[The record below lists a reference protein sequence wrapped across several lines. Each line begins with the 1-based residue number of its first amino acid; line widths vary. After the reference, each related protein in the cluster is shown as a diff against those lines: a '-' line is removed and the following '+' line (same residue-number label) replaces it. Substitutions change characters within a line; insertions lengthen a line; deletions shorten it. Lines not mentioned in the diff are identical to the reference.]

1 MKVQFKYAL
10 LAGLYIRKNVFIVIF
25 IFNLVMVCLGAL
37 SLLPLPLL
45 ITAIALSGI
54 GVSVMTITSI
64 ISDVGIIRQMLA
76 TPRAYLQMLTPASRY
91 KTLIA
96 NLLAIAVLDIV
107 SMTVAITGVT
117 WLSLLLAGRFFDVFN
132 FISNFTLFNIS
143 LVAYA
148 IGSLISSISGYLLL
162 IIIIIGCIV
171 VRKSIFYQKR
181 AGGLLT
187 ALVTIGVFYL
197 ISLSYLLLAPFGTV
211 TRVWGNF
218 VVSLGSTGS
227 IAFGILTFIQVAV
240 LVFITGRLMERKL
253 NI

>member
-1 MKVQFKYAL
+1 MKAHFKYTL

-25 IFNLVMVCLGAL
+25 LFNLVMVSLGAFG
-37 SLLPLPLL
+37 LLPLPLL
-45 ITAIALSGI
+45 IAAIALSGI
-54 GVSVMTITSI
+54 GVSVMTITNI

-76 TPRAYLQMLTPASRY
+76 TPRAYLQMLTPVPRY

-96 NLLAIAVLDIV
+96 NLTTIAILDIV
-107 SMTVAITGVT
+107 SMAVAITGVT
-117 WLSLLLAGRFFDVFN
+117 WLSLLLAGRFFDIFS
-132 FISNFTLFNIS
+132 FIRNFTFLNIS
-143 LVAYA
+143 MVAYA
-148 IGSLISSISGYLLL
+148 IGSIISSISGYLLL
-162 IIIIIGCIV
+162 IVIIIGCIV
-171 VRKSIFYQKR
+171 VRKSVFYQRR
-181 AGGLLT
+181 AGGFLT

-218 VVSLGSTGS
+218 VVSLGSTGT
-227 IAFGILTFIQVAV
+227 IAFGVLTLIQVAV